1 MKTLDHIPTGKFK
14 RSGKLIK
21 TGAKVG
27 GNYLKYYGTKLT
39 QGEESAR
46 EKLNEDNARDVYD
59 SLKELKGS
67 ALKVAQML
75 SMEKDIMPEAFV
87 DRFSLAQ
94 FSVPPLSG
102 ALVRKNFRRELGGNP
117 EEIFDKFSIEA
128 VNAATIGQVHK
139 AEKDGK
145 ELAVKIQYPG
155 VRDSISDDL
164 KMVKPVAMKMF
175 NIRKEG
181 SEKYFKEVES
191 KLIEETDYHLELK
204 RSREFASECAHLPN
218 VKFPEY
224 YPEYS
229 SEKIITMDW
238 MNGLHY
244 SEFVDGGFSPE
255 VGQELG
261 QTLWDFYMYQFNVLK
276 KLHADPHPGNFLV
289 DENHNLLV
297 IDFGCIKEVPE
308 SFYNPYFEL
317 ISAKSL
323 EDPVSFEK
331 NLYDLEFLKPE
342 DPPKTKEFFTEL
354 LREML
359 ELLTRPLRSEYFDF
373 SDEDFFQKIS
383 ALGQE
388 YADLS
393 RKRKIDTNRGSEHFI
408 YVNRTFMGLYNLM
421 KMLKAED
428 IEINHYQE
436 FID

>member
-21 TGAKVG
+21 TGVKVG
-27 GNYLKYYGTKLT
+27 GNYLKYYGSKLT
-39 QGEESAR
+39 QGEKAAR
-46 EKLNEDNARDVYD
+46 EKLDEDNARDVYD

-102 ALVRKNFRRELGGNP
+102 ALVRRNFRRELGEIP
-117 EEIFDKFSIEA
+117 EEIFYEFSIEA

-139 AEKDGK
+139 AKKDGK

-155 VRDSISDDL
+155 VRDSISNDL

-181 SEKYFKEVES
+181 SEQYFEEVES
-191 KLIEETDYHLELK
+191 KLIEETDYNLELK
-204 RSREFASECAHLPN
+204 RSREFVADCAHLRN

-224 YPEYS
+224 YPEFS

-238 MNGLHY
+238 MAGLHF
-244 SEFVDGGFSPE
+244 SEFVDRGFSSE
-255 VGQELG
+255 TGQKLS
-261 QTLWDFYMYQFNVLK
+261 QTLWDFYMYQFRELK

-289 DENHNLLV
+289 DKDHNLLV
-297 IDFGCIKEVPE
+297 IDFGCIKEIPR
-308 SFYNPYFEL
+308 SFYKPYLEL

-323 EDPVSFEK
+323 EDPVFFEK
-331 NLYDLEFLKPE
+331 NLYDLEFLKQE
-342 DPPKTKEFFTEL
+342 D
-354 LREML
+354 
-359 ELLTRPLRSEYFDF
+359 SE
-373 SDEDFFQKIS
+373 
-383 ALGQE
+383 
-388 YADLS
+388 
-393 RKRKIDTNRGSEHFI
+393 
-408 YVNRTFMGLYNLM
+408 
-421 KMLKAED
+421 
-428 IEINHYQE
+428 
-436 FID
+436 